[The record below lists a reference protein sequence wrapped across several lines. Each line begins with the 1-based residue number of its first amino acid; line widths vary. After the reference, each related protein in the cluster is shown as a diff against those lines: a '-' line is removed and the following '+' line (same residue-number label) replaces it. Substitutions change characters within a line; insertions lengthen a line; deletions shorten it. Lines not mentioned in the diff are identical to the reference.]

1 MSILNRLTLFDG
13 QPRLTRKHNQTAVNA
28 RISKGDNERFLEQFR
43 YIIVASQLL
52 NEQSPPTYTSVTG
65 LLANNAA
72 ENSSSGLKSSSFGF
86 EGAIFTTAASFSLVT
101 LLHWARTRPKLGW
114 DLRRI
119 VILLFL
125 GLSVT
130 LSFYVFAKRQW
141 LRDLRCR
148 AVDVASVLVGNGQ
161 SLDAAASA
169 SVVLIQEVE
178 LVSRGYRML
187 VLLPSF
193 DFELVGSS

>member
-1 MSILNRLTLFDG
+1 MS
-13 QPRLTRKHNQTAVNA
+13 A

-43 YIIVASQLL
+43 YIIVASQLV
-52 NEQSPPTYTSVTG
+52 NEQSPPTYNSVTG
-65 LLANNAA
+65 LLANNTPVSA
-72 ENSSSGLKSSSFGF
+72 SSSLRSSSFGLK
-86 EGAIFTTAASFSLVT
+86 GAMFTTAASFSLVA
-101 LLHWARTRPKLGW
+101 LLQWARTRPKLSW
-114 DLRRI
+114 DLRKI
-119 VILLFL
+119 TILLFL

-130 LSFYVFAKRQW
+130 VSFYVFARRQW

-187 VLLPSF
+187 VNLL
-193 DFELVGSS
+193 SSGFGFSHS

>member
-1 MSILNRLTLFDG
+1 MS
-13 QPRLTRKHNQTAVNA
+13 A

-52 NEQSPPTYTSVTG
+52 NEQSPPTYNSVTG
-65 LLANNAA
+65 LLANNTPVSA
-72 ENSSSGLKSSSFGF
+72 SSSLRSSSLGL
-86 EGAIFTTAASFSLVT
+86 EGAIFTTAASFSLVA
-101 LLHWARTRPKLGW
+101 LLQWARTRPKLSW

-119 VILLFL
+119 TILLFL

-130 LSFYVFAKRQW
+130 VSFYVFARRQW

-187 VLLPSF
+187 AKLLSGF
-193 DFELVGSS
+193 GFSGS